1 MRTFFYIPGVRML
14 TALLV
19 IVLIFLGGVPA
30 WAQDTAAPESPSL
43 FEYAQSL
50 YHEGDPFRA
59 EGELKRFL
67 YFHPQDARADE
78 ARELLNTI
86 QATLESQKT
95 DSPASG
101 SAGSSA
107 VGFYQSHLR
116 TFRSPDSSCPSY
128 PSCSEYAQ
136 KAMDKHGTVMGSFMF
151 VDRFWREAT
160 TAGKPPYVYNN
171 GRKLHYDPLEANDYW
186 LNGQREGANE

>member
-1 MRTFFYIPGVRML
+1 MRTIYFLTGVHIIAFL
-14 TALLV
+14 
-19 IVLIFLGGVPA
+19 IVLGLVFAGGIPA
-30 WAQDTAAPESPSL
+30 RAQDGAPESPSL

-50 YHEGDPFRA
+50 YNEGDLFRA

-67 YFHPQDARADE
+67 YFHPKHAKANE
-78 ARELLNTI
+78 ARTLLQTI
-86 QATLESQKT
+86 TETLESQKA
-95 DSPASG
+95 DSRASK
-101 SAGSSA
+101 SAGSTA

-128 PSCSEYAQ
+128 PSCSEYAMQ
-136 KAMDKHGTVMGSFMF
+136 AMDKHGTMLGSFMF

-160 TAGKPPYVYNN
+160 TVGKPPYVYNN